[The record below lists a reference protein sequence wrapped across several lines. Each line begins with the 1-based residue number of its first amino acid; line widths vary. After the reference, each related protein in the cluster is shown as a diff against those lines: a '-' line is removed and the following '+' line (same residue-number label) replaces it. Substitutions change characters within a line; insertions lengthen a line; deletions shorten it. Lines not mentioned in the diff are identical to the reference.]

1 MPLNLE
7 TLRLVAQLHH
17 AYQNRQRDPL
27 TQAFARSSG
36 EEVLALQFEVAERSN
51 TPLTVAVLDID
62 RLSEVNERHSHPHGD
77 QLLADLPKHIAK
89 TQRQGDMLVRWSGKR
104 FLLMLPNTS
113 LEHARIALER
123 FRKHGF
129 GLRPDGQPVTLS
141 VGVAERQ
148 ADTLAS
154 WTALVEKA
162 EARALRVKQEGRDG
176 VRGDDEVQHAHAA

>member
-89 TQRQGDMLVRWSGKR
+89 TQRQGDMLNKS
-104 FLLMLPNTS
+104 TS
-113 LEHARIALER
+113 DQRRANPPTPIRQW
-123 FRKHGF
+123 GF
-129 GLRPDGQPVTLS
+129 G
-141 VGVAERQ
+141 E
-148 ADTLAS
+148 
-154 WTALVEKA
+154 
-162 EARALRVKQEGRDG
+162 
-176 VRGDDEVQHAHAA
+176 

>member
-36 EEVLALQFEVAERSN
+36 EEVLALQFQVAERSH

-62 RLSEVNERHSHPHGD
+62 RLSEINEHHSHPHGD
-77 QLLADLPKHIAK
+77 QVLAELPRQIAD

-113 LEHARIALER
+113 LAQALVALER
-123 FRKHGF
+123 FRGHGF
-129 GLRPDGQPVTLS
+129 GQRPDGQPVTLS
-141 VGVAERQ
+141 IGVAERQ
-148 ADTLAS
+148 VDESLDWMALAN
-154 WTALVEKA
+154 KA
-162 EARALRVKQEGRDG
+162 ETRAQQVKRDG
-176 VRGDDEVQHAHAA
+176 RNGMRSDDTPLHAHAA

>member
-104 FLLMLPNTS
+104 FLLILPNTS
-113 LEHARIALER
+113 LDHAVIALNR
-123 FRKHGF
+123 FREMGF
-129 GLRPDGQPVTLS
+129 GLRPDGQPLTLS
-141 VGVAERQ
+141 MGVAERQ
-148 ADTLAS
+148 VDQLDS
-154 WTALVEKA
+154 WTALVSRA
-162 EARALRVKQEGRDG
+162 EQRVLEVKRQGRNGICMQDAPAL
-176 VRGDDEVQHAHAA
+176 AA